1 MLRDI
6 LKFQAFL
13 EMFSYCKD
21 LKRYRPPLRIQTFID
36 NPAYTPAHK
45 KKRSQLI
52 RDWFKLVLWYVRL
65 RKAARGQTPY
75 KLLEI
80 EEAIQSRSLQNA
92 LMKAKRASA
101 ENYQPYFG
109 SDDEDSAIT
118 PGGGVK
124 EEGKPSETEIDD
136 MEEFEK

>member
-1 MLRDI
+1 MLHFLSFFI
-6 LKFQAFL
+6 TGFCKFS
-13 EMFSYCKD
+13 FSN
-21 LKRYRPPLRIQTFID
+21 RIQTFID

-109 SDDEDSAIT
+109 SDDEDSETT
-118 PGGGVK
+118 PGGGV
-124 EEGKPSETEIDD
+124 
-136 MEEFEK
+136 